1 MPQLSDC
8 DIYNQRYMSP
18 RAYNF
23 AGVDSLYNI
32 CFNYRFT
39 TLIQTRQFRGQNIEF
54 EDHTFWFDPNTLIF
68 RQNMSDGY
76 MSRQRH
82 I

>member
-1 MPQLSDC
+1 MVTCTISGTC
-8 DIYNQRYMSP
+8 HHEF
-18 RAYNF
+18 NF
-23 AGVDSLYNI
+23 SRVDSLYNSSFKYW
-32 CFNYRFT
+32 CLTF
-39 TLIQTRQFRGQNIEF
+39 IQTRQFRGHKIEF
-54 EDHTFWFDPNTLIF
+54 EGHTFWFDPHTLIF